1 MLDPAPGRILAL
13 GPQQIAA
20 PGTVGCEWPVPRR
33 TEPEQHSQVSSYQS
47 WAAGVAAGLVGDKR
61 LSNVEAV
68 LLASL
73 PSMRYLIPQLMRA
86 ATLLSVAGLST
97 ALVSQPAQAQRVV
110 PKLGTICPLG
120 YVDTLNGKCSTMG
133 LANYTLQPTNG
144 KACSSGWMNVGG
156 GYCRKK

>member
-1 MLDPAPGRILAL
+1 MASVLHPQAVQGRIE
-13 GPQQIAA
+13 PQQHTQASS
-20 PGTVGCEWPVPRR
+20 
-33 TEPEQHSQVSSYQS
+33 SQL
-47 WAAGVAAGLVGDKR
+47 WAAGAGDGVVGDKC

-73 PSMRYLIPQLMRA
+73 PSMRFLIPHLMRA

-156 GYCRKK
+156 GYCRQK